1 MVNSFLTMVD
11 SGLQC
16 DIIVGWTAD
25 TTMPNNVP
33 NGAIKV
39 DSGAKCDIIE
49 VMDDEKMGEF
59 NIKKLYKKVDF
70 SCI

>member
-1 MVNSFLTMVD
+1 M
-11 SGLQC
+11 
-16 DIIVGWTAD
+16 
-25 TTMPNNVP
+25 P

-59 NIKKLYKKVDF
+59 NIKNSAKKLDF
-70 SCI
+70 CCI